1 MAPIGERG
9 PQRSREEDLESSNI
23 EERKRRVALPRE
35 GALVSDQDTRVGWN
49 DDKKKGWIDREGW
62 QHKV

>member
-23 EERKRRVALPRE
+23 EERKRRVALLRE

-49 DDKKKGWIDREGW
+49 DDKKKRWIDNLIS
-62 QHKV
+62 